1 MSGGEEQKKEGLTM
15 KEHLK
20 AMKASAPV
28 VTGIEKKEDFTEA
41 VKTLL
46 AEVGVMAENGELIR
60 GIEMLFALE
69 KKCRLGNDISSLK
82 TVCCGMAQLCF
93 DRGDWEKLNSTL
105 TSISKRHQQ
114 SRHAI
119 TAVLKLA
126 MEWIEKAPDKA
137 AKVAFLTA
145 LRDITE
151 GKIYAEAERAK
162 LTRQLAQIKEADG
175 DIDGATDAMLDVYV
189 ETFGA
194 LSKREK
200 IDFILEQVRL
210 TILKGDWVRVLIVAK
225 KVQKKFLEEADMED
239 LKLRFYGLMVEYYLR
254 EKDAFELAQAF
265 HQMYQTPCKLADE
278 DPATGWRHYLKS
290 TVLFLCLGKFCF
302 VLF

>member
-225 KVQKKFLEEADMED
+225 KVQKKFLEEPEMED
-239 LKLRFYGLMVEYYLR
+239 LKLRFYGLMVR
-254 EKDAFELAQAF
+254 
-265 HQMYQTPCKLADE
+265 
-278 DPATGWRHYLKS
+278 S
-290 TVLFLCLGKFCF
+290 F
-302 VLF
+302 VQFSMGN